1 MLYVV
6 LIQSSETSKDL
17 FCDMLHILHPKHLHV
32 HIKKNAAPS
41 YLFTIHIRS
50 TMLRFSKISALGA
63 VFHVLS
69 HICARVLFFLLEGF
83 ACKNIRKRVCVN
95 ARVKPAAFLNA
106 LARARLCVFL
116 IESPPGKLTGPRVA
130 QPQISHLH
138 FCWPL
143 A

>member
-1 MLYVV
+1 MRLQV
-6 LIQSSETSKDL
+6 ISSPD
-17 FCDMLHILHPKHLHV
+17 
-32 HIKKNAAPS
+32 
-41 YLFTIHIRS
+41 IRS

-130 QPQISHLH
+130 QPQISRIYISAGRLLEFSISALH
-138 FCWPL
+138 VKGACVHKKKNVR
-143 A
+143 